1 MSNVVGKLDKD
12 HLSVGSFKS
21 RTCEQGI
28 QYRHLFGGDPR
39 EEWED
44 VRSEKEAIQ
53 GYVTEAIALDYGVS
67 STETFEKGPECPQTH
82 LYR

>member
-1 MSNVVGKLDKD
+1 MWVPLKAEPVNKVFS
-12 HLSVGSFKS
+12 
-21 RTCEQGI
+21 TGI
-28 QYRHLFGGDPR
+28 YLEVIQERGM
-39 EEWED
+39 ED